1 VKQKSNQKYEIVT
14 PSQGRS
20 KKATKNISV
29 CISSLDP
36 HIEKPCMP
44 AKRSHAAGKPA
55 AEVEDSPN
63 AAASSTDQPPLGIR
77 SRKIRTSVP
86 SSPQGHSR
94 KVRITSNPA
103 FNVKRFIAAG
113 VPSSHQLHFE
123 NLFAVKDAFKRI
135 RKPDWPLGKAYCDS
149 DNVHHRMWHRSVVNI
164 FQWRLVEA
172 IIHKLTGGNYIDNRL
187 QWIETSQCFCHIE
200 LCCDDTTDEQYLMIK
215 GNCVDIQPLA
225 AEAQANYNPA
235 TFGYDP
241 WPVSMLSTL
250 IQTVSST
257 KNDLAGNFN
266 CDGRVDAL
274 LASLRYE
281 ARGVPAGVPFEFEDR
296 KFDQYYRCT
305 EDFDVDAFDMP
316 SNKTDQELGLY
327 QDDTQD
333 PSQTSPASSSKPW
346 TPRRD

>member
-1 VKQKSNQKYEIVT
+1 
-14 PSQGRS
+14 
-20 KKATKNISV
+20 
-29 CISSLDP
+29 
-36 HIEKPCMP
+36 M
-44 AKRSHAAGKPA
+44 
-55 AEVEDSPN
+55 
-63 AAASSTDQPPLGIR
+63 
-77 SRKIRTSVP
+77 
-86 SSPQGHSR
+86 
-94 KVRITSNPA
+94 
-103 FNVKRFIAAG
+103 
-113 VPSSHQLHFE
+113 
-123 NLFAVKDAFKRI
+123 KDAFKRI

-149 DNVHHRMWHRSVVNI
+149 DNVHHRMWHQSVVNI

-225 AEAQANYNPA
+225 AEAQANYNPV

-250 IQTVSST
+250 IQTVATT

-266 CDGRVDAL
+266 CDRRVDAL

-281 ARGVPAGVPFEFEDR
+281 ARGVPAGVPFEFEDQ